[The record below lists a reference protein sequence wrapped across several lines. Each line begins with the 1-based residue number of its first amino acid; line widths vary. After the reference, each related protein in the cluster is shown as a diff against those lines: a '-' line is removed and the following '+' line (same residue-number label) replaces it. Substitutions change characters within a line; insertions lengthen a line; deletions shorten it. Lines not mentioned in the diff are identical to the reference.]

1 MNLLLIIALILF
13 FVTVVFVTIARKVGR
28 FKCLDKQLNLGK
40 RGITL
45 TAAESKSEPYSP
57 RKYESLIL
65 LILGL
70 STLKIAYHVSKYLF
84 LCFFYGLSRV
94 HSEGLHFTDMSKGHA
109 WIVSNSDRIDHNL
122 HPLLFV
128 ICAVVWIVPTFVGF
142 VIIRS
147 LLPKRNLLATSR
159 GDRSDVQEHLTQK
172 PMERRSLVQK
182 GRPFRTR
189 SLLFLA
195 CWVLMMVPLFV
206 FAHAIGRMV
215 LVLMPG
221 ISIILYIIYAR
232 SRGRHFVS
240 MLVTTPCPQ
249 CGQGPMRYETPRDEN
264 GNCHLLICD
273 KCRVEWDL
281 GPI

>member
-1 MNLLLIIALILF
+1 MAE
-13 FVTVVFVTIARKVGR
+13 RKR
-28 FKCLDKQLNLGK
+28 
-40 RGITL
+40 
-45 TAAESKSEPYSP
+45 EPYAP

-109 WIVSNSDRIDHNL
+109 WIVSNSD
-122 HPLLFV
+122 
-128 ICAVVWIVPTFVGF
+128 WIVPTFVGF

-249 CGQGPMRYETPRDEN
+249 CGQGPMRS
-264 GNCHLLICD
+264 
-273 KCRVEWDL
+273 
-281 GPI
+281 